1 MYTIEKIKFA
11 RSVKENK
18 EIIKFRLLKDIQQS
32 FLYSLIKTSLPT
44 TKYDYAATL
53 DNIITDYTRK
63 NKLLKDY
70 NSVVIP
76 YPSYDQYC
84 IIVTGKVVDEKLDE
98 PIPVIYTYFASLDD
112 ERNRLKIRLR
122 VVESF
127 LGYNDDG
134 CKKMPPMIQ
143 ELVIGNI
150 QYEKTRDYQPPNAV
164 TDLSLIGK
172 VGMKD
177 YKTIQSLFESLP
189 ITNNI
194 ETLRELVEN
203 TFKELYTYHLNCDS
217 KIWSV
222 PAPGFYDDVFKVR
235 IRDGNNSVDYEC
247 RVYGNILRIKA
258 DCPNLYTGDS
268 PVILQLKMK
277 YAFKNK

>member
-53 DNIITDYTRK
+53 DNIITDYIRK

-98 PIPVIYTYFASLDD
+98 PIPVIYTYFASLDN

-122 VVESF
+122 VVESY
-127 LGYNDDG
+127 LGYNDR
-134 CKKMPPMIQ
+134 CKMPPMIQ

-150 QYEKTRDYQPPNAV
+150 QYEKTRDYQSLNVV
-164 TDLSLIGK
+164 TDLTLIGN
-172 VGMKD
+172 VGVED

-189 ITNNI
+189 ITNNM

-222 PAPGFYDDVFKVR
+222 PGFYDNVFK
-235 IRDGNNSVDYEC
+235 IRVCADGNNSVDYDC
-247 RVYGNILRIKA
+247 SVDNNILKIKA
-258 DCPNLYTGDS
+258 YCPNLYTGDS

>member
-53 DNIITDYTRK
+53 DNIITDYVRK

-98 PIPVIYTYFASLDD
+98 PIPVIYTYFASLDN

-150 QYEKTRDYQPPNAV
+150 QYEKTRDYQSLNVV
-164 TDLSLIGK
+164 TDLTLIGK
-172 VGMKD
+172 VGVED

-222 PAPGFYDDVFKVR
+222 PGFYNNVFKVR
-235 IRDGNNSVDYEC
+235 VHADGNNSVDYGC
-247 RVYGNILRIKA
+247 RVDNNILTIMA

>member
-53 DNIITDYTRK
+53 DNIITDYVRK

-98 PIPVIYTYFASLDD
+98 PIPVIYTYFASLDN

-122 VVESF
+122 VVESY
-127 LGYNDDG
+127 LGYNDR
-134 CKKMPPMIQ
+134 CKMPPMIQ

-150 QYEKTRDYQPPNAV
+150 QYEKTRDYQSLNVV
-164 TDLSLIGK
+164 TDLTLIGK
-172 VGMKD
+172 VGVED

-189 ITNNI
+189 ITNNM

-203 TFKELYTYHLNCDS
+203 TFKELYAYHLNCDS

-222 PAPGFYDDVFKVR
+222 PGFYENKFKVR
-235 IRDGNNSVDYEC
+235 VCADGDNSVDYDC
-247 RVYGNILRIKA
+247 SVDNNILKIKA
-258 DCPNLYTGDS
+258 YSPNLYTGDS

>member
-1 MYTIEKIKFA
+1 MYTIEKIKFT

-32 FLYSLIKTSLPT
+32 FLYSRVVEH
-44 TKYDYAATL
+44 TKRNYINTL
-53 DNIITDYTRK
+53 GVIIRNYVNK
-63 NKLLKDY
+63 NKLLKDC
-70 NSVVIP
+70 NDTVIP
-76 YPSYDQYC
+76 YPNYNQYC
-84 IIVTGKVVDEKLDE
+84 IIITGKVVDEKLDK

-150 QYEKTRDYQPPNAV
+150 QYEKTRDYQPPNTI
-164 TDLSLIGK
+164 TDLALIGK
-172 VGMKD
+172 VGMED

-189 ITNNI
+189 IANNM

-203 TFKELYTYHLNCDS
+203 TFKELYNYHLNCDS

-222 PAPGFYDDVFKVR
+222 STPGFYDNMLVR
-235 IRDGNNSVDYEC
+235 VCADGDNTVDYMC
-247 RVYGNILRIKA
+247 RVNDNILKIKA